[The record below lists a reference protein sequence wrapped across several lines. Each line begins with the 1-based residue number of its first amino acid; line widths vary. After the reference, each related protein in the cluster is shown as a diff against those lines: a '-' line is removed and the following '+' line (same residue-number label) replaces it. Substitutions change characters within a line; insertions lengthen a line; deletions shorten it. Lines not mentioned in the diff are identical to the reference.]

1 MAMTD
6 FSNMRPG
13 QTGWSDNVVTIT
25 TTDSTDCTLSLGQYY
40 PKVDG
45 LPPEVK
51 EMLQEKRKR
60 VYALKM
66 LLKTEEESLRVY
78 ERMLGE

>member
-1 MAMTD
+1 MA
-6 FSNMRPG
+6 
-13 QTGWSDNVVTIT
+13 IT
-25 TTDSTDCTLSLGQYY
+25 NFPTPDQLRLTPQETAQLAKRWDMNPDSYY